1 MYPPEVVDPDVEDEP
16 EVDANANIV
25 RAAHSSFPLLPRY
38 PYEHGGWREVGVTST
53 MVEQLCRMK
62 GMALIVVRERAVIHR
77 FDPESKEKTRANHIP
92 VLVYNIWGDHA
103 FFYTDADT
111 RNGASQ
117 LPKRTPIL
125 TEKPQAMTLKVDEK
139 FLEDNEVFTEMVY
152 YEGDREEL
160 KAQID
165 KCESKTY
172 WCFASELEMY
182 KENIERDK
190 GLPGFHTRLGLDPYK
205 ISCLIFVVAK
215 KQAKGKAK
223 SRSQTI
229 KIKIRTVP
237 DNVKDLQRFSDEFE
251 LKTNYRLPYRGESTA
266 VLMNRAVIELM
277 VNKRKY
283 IPPAVRQAVS
293 ERCNGKC
300 AKCGDAFGTK
310 FDVDHETPLREGGLD
325 DFSNMQALCRPC
337 HATKCEQEEVT
348 CTTRLHTLAS
358 EMSPEMLNMFHYAPK
373 PKQVYWGGPTPKGS
387 RVKCIDAISCR
398 ENAIVDSDLA
408 LPVFSPLDEPEFC
421 HDEYGDMKQDPMYWD
436 YIYIEVPDADS
447 TDRFPYTGRRFYWKG
462 AVRYLLAK
470 GRIELRHLKLG
481 IRATKHV
488 SPSALNEA
496 FKTIKELWVPVVYDS
511 SEWKYHQPKDIPPKA
526 FRDAQKGAIL
536 SCIGLW
542 NSVDQFVWKSV
553 KSTYESDAGGP
564 VQRKRDLGE
573 GVFEF
578 KWNVDLVGLKS
589 MRAIGQI
596 PLDMEQVRIAEILEM
611 MKPFELDGS
620 IKRLGAVV
628 DCVYFEAKTLSDRL
642 KDALED
648 VTLPSGA
655 PKFQIKD
662 EEAFRSPTKWSS
674 TPSMRHHELKYEAP
688 VWKHFS
694 NLSIDELVA
703 LIEQVKGA
711 LITGPAGTGK
721 TWTMRKALKKLKRL
735 MKSKGIVLKNLN
747 CAIRHAAARLID
759 GSTIAHLLNKYRKK
773 GGPGFAKNIIM
784 LIDEASEISVSMW
797 TQLAEW
803 YLLGVR
809 FVIIGDFDGQFLPMF
824 DRWGKILEEKDI
836 QTSLLFHSLCE
847 GTRVHFTEYRRGDAS
862 AKPLF
867 DFYCGLYPRLK
878 LSNQTGAIDTSLEE
892 ARAFFK
898 PCDDMPD
905 VILCNSHYKR
915 RLLNH
920 AMNLFFGGR
929 KMDNEKLYIPCV
941 KDKTLGVTMLPQDM
955 TIWKGMELLGC
966 IHASNSKTVINGIL
980 YVVVS
985 WDNRFVHLDVH
996 PRYKKQPGDDSDK
1009 EEEAEE
1015 PVEEDD
1021 EDALEDP
1028 AEGEIPADLK
1038 LSHANVSRWLR
1049 LTHARCYGSI
1059 QGCTMEGQ
1067 HVMLI
1072 DTRAVEGKIRHFS
1085 LRHMIVGMSR
1095 ATHQDYVHFPTEKYE
1110 TDLMNGAR
1118 EKARIPMGLGGASPC
1133 DFTGDDFDD
1142 GDIRDLAM
1150 YGNHDLD
1157 FDGEVEESGDRDL
1170 ALYSNEFDEFP
1181 HALAVVQLPT
1191 QLEDASEDEQDDS
1204 NALAMYG
1211 NDPDDYPGAIE
1222 APFEVDE
1229 DGDVI
1234 M

>member
-1 MYPPEVVDPDVEDEP
+1 M
-16 EVDANANIV
+16 
-25 RAAHSSFPLLPRY
+25 
-38 PYEHGGWREVGVTST
+38 
-53 MVEQLCRMK
+53 
-62 GMALIVVRERAVIHR
+62 
-77 FDPESKEKTRANHIP
+77 
-92 VLVYNIWGDHA
+92 
-103 FFYTDADT
+103 
-111 RNGASQ
+111 
-117 LPKRTPIL
+117 
-125 TEKPQAMTLKVDEK
+125 
-139 FLEDNEVFTEMVY
+139 
-152 YEGDREEL
+152 
-160 KAQID
+160 
-165 KCESKTY
+165 
-172 WCFASELEMY
+172 
-182 KENIERDK
+182 
-190 GLPGFHTRLGLDPYK
+190 
-205 ISCLIFVVAK
+205 
-215 KQAKGKAK
+215 
-223 SRSQTI
+223 
-229 KIKIRTVP
+229 
-237 DNVKDLQRFSDEFE
+237 
-251 LKTNYRLPYRGESTA
+251 
-266 VLMNRAVIELM
+266 
-277 VNKRKY
+277 
-283 IPPAVRQAVS
+283 
-293 ERCNGKC
+293 
-300 AKCGDAFGTK
+300 
-310 FDVDHETPLREGGLD
+310 
-325 DFSNMQALCRPC
+325 
-337 HATKCEQEEVT
+337 
-348 CTTRLHTLAS
+348 
-358 EMSPEMLNMFHYAPK
+358 
-373 PKQVYWGGPTPKGS
+373 
-387 RVKCIDAISCR
+387 
-398 ENAIVDSDLA
+398 
-408 LPVFSPLDEPEFC
+408 
-421 HDEYGDMKQDPMYWD
+421 
-436 YIYIEVPDADS
+436 
-447 TDRFPYTGRRFYWKG
+447 
-462 AVRYLLAK
+462 
-470 GRIELRHLKLG
+470 
-481 IRATKHV
+481 
-488 SPSALNEA
+488 
-496 FKTIKELWVPVVYDS
+496 
-511 SEWKYHQPKDIPPKA
+511 
-526 FRDAQKGAIL
+526 
-536 SCIGLW
+536 
-542 NSVDQFVWKSV
+542 
-553 KSTYESDAGGP
+553 
-564 VQRKRDLGE
+564 
-573 GVFEF
+573 
-578 KWNVDLVGLKS
+578 
-589 MRAIGQI
+589 
-596 PLDMEQVRIAEILEM
+596 
-611 MKPFELDGS
+611 
-620 IKRLGAVV
+620 
-628 DCVYFEAKTLSDRL
+628 
-642 KDALED
+642 
-648 VTLPSGA
+648 
-655 PKFQIKD
+655 
-662 EEAFRSPTKWSS
+662 
-674 TPSMRHHELKYEAP
+674 
-688 VWKHFS
+688 
-694 NLSIDELVA
+694 
-703 LIEQVKGA
+703 
-711 LITGPAGTGK
+711 
-721 TWTMRKALKKLKRL
+721 
-735 MKSKGIVLKNLN
+735 
-747 CAIRHAAARLID
+747 
-759 GSTIAHLLNKYRKK
+759 
-773 GGPGFAKNIIM
+773 
-784 LIDEASEISVSMW
+784 
-797 TQLAEW
+797 
-803 YLLGVR
+803 
-809 FVIIGDFDGQFLPMF
+809 IIGDFDGQFLPMF

-878 LSNQTGAIDTSLEE
+878 LPNQTGAIDTSLEE

-1181 HALAVVQLPT
+1181 HALAVVQLQT